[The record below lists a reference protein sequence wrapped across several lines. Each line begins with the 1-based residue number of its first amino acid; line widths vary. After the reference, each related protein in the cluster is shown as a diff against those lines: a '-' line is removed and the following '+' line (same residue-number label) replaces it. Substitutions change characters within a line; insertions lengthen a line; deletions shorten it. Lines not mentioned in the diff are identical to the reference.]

1 MTHPVPPGYPS
12 RVTAYRRG
20 IVIGLLLGLVALAG
34 CSVEGRVQVRS
45 AVAVDVDVTVRAN
58 RSPYCNADIVG
69 LSTDPERG
77 RGGVITSC
85 RYRGTLDPSQLGW
98 ALGLASAGEYLVAV
112 FNPLQVPA
120 SGPSDSTDNQLDA
133 VDVVIVMPGSIQEA
147 NSGQVSDDQV
157 RITDPEVLTLPG
169 TETGRAQPSRPC
181 PLGVVGRRWGI
192 ARCCGGHRCRAVRA
206 ATVAAPGAGAVGT
219 RAERR
224 GRTGGSGERPAG
236 KDGRTSCAGRR
247 TGRRPVR
254 LGSPGRG
261 CSAHRPDGFVDL
273 GTGRSPMRF
282 CDRGPIRPIATRG
295 SKGRCGGCDI

>member
-98 ALGLASAGEYLVAV
+98 ALGLASAVLWVNKPSSSGHLRLRSKDGIHFTLKGQHFLADHVAERIE
-112 FNPLQVPA
+112 FAAPPA
-120 SGPSDSTDNQLDA
+120 SASAAA
-133 VDVVIVMPGSIQEA
+133 V
-147 NSGQVSDDQV
+147 
-157 RITDPEVLTLPG
+157 
-169 TETGRAQPSRPC
+169 
-181 PLGVVGRRWGI
+181 
-192 ARCCGGHRCRAVRA
+192 
-206 ATVAAPGAGAVGT
+206 
-219 RAERR
+219 
-224 GRTGGSGERPAG
+224 
-236 KDGRTSCAGRR
+236 SCASFS
-247 TGRRPVR
+247 
-254 LGSPGRG
+254 L
-261 CSAHRPDGFVDL
+261 
-273 GTGRSPMRF
+273 
-282 CDRGPIRPIATRG
+282 
-295 SKGRCGGCDI
+295 

>member
-169 TETGRAQPSRPC
+169 GLKLVALNHPGPAHWVWWGAGGLL
-181 PLGVVGRRWGI
+181 LGAVAATAVVLFGRRQWRRP
-192 ARCCGGHRCRAVRA
+192 ARAPS
-206 ATVAAPGAGAVGT
+206 APGLSVEGEPEAAGSDPPART
-219 RAERR
+219 AEPPVPSD
-224 GRTGGSGERPAG
+224 GPVDESSVWARPAE
-236 KDGRTSCAGRR
+236 DAPR
-247 TGRRPVR
+247 TGRTD
-254 LGSPGRG
+254 S
-261 CSAHRPDGFVDL
+261 SIWAPDDH
-273 GTGRSPMRF
+273 P
-282 CDRGPIRPIATRG
+282 
-295 SKGRCGGCDI
+295 